1 MVKTRSVRRGD
12 VNEVKASQTGIR
24 IVQSGR
30 DKGTLG
36 GRRQRLKR
44 KEKLNA

>member
-12 VNEVKASQTGIR
+12 VDEVKASQTGRR

-36 GRRQRLKR
+36 DVDKGLKER
-44 KEKLNA
+44 KS